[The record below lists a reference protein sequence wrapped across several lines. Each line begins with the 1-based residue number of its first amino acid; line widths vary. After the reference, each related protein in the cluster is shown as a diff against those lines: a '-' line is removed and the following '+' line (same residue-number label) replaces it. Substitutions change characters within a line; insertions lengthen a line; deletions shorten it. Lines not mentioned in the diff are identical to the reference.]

1 MVPNKPFL
9 SLLKISHSFL
19 KWRTLEGRLW
29 SMVRKVW
36 LIIEIIRLMIERIVM
51 VIGLMIGRIVIMIG
65 MLVVV

>member
-1 MVPNKPFL
+1 
-9 SLLKISHSFL
+9 
-19 KWRTLEGRLW
+19 
-29 SMVRKVW
+29 MVRKVW